1 MEIIK
6 HGDPERID
14 RKYIIKLECKECGCV
29 FKIDRRKDKYYE
41 NQIDGAWIECPDCK
55 YPVSF

>member
-14 RKYIIKLECKECGCV
+14 RKYIIELECKECGCV

-41 NQIDGAWIECPDCK
+41 N
-55 YPVSF
+55 